1 MSLSLIDEELGKC
14 LSAKEVAQFLNLD
27 EKTVRFHYRS
37 LGGMRLGRR
46 FVFFERR
53 LIDAIQT
60 RSEVGSPSAQGRT
73 EEGEGISDEDSS
85 DGLGKQDE
93 AKARKRLEREDRH
106 GLYR

>member
-1 MSLSLIDEELGKC
+1 VSLIDQELGQC
-14 LSAKEVAQFLNLD
+14 LSTKKVAQFLNLD
-27 EKTVRFHYRS
+27 EKTVRLHYRS

-53 LIDAIQT
+53 LIDAIQA
-60 RSEVGSPSAQGRT
+60 RPEMGSPSAQGRT
-73 EEGEGISDEDSS
+73 EEGEAIPDEEPS
-85 DGLGKQDE
+85 DGLGNQDE

>member
-14 LSAKEVAQFLNLD
+14 LSAKEVARFLNLD

-53 LIDAIQT
+53 LINAIQT
-60 RSEVGSPSAQGRT
+60 RTEMDSPSAQGRA
-73 EEGEGISDEDSS
+73 EEGEGIPDEDSS
-85 DGLGKQDE
+85 DGLGVQD
-93 AKARKRLEREDRH
+93 AKKARKRLEREDRH
-106 GLYR
+106 GLFG